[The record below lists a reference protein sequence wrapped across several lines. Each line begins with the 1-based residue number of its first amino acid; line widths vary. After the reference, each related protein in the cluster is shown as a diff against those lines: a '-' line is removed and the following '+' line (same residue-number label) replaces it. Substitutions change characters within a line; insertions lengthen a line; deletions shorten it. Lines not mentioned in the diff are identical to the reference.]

1 MKKTFIKVL
10 FLGLFVLLSYN
21 IIQMPGHQTKDAPA
35 YNDTANHYLDESVE
49 ETGAI
54 NVVAAV
60 LADYRAFDTLGE
72 TIVLFI
78 STVAVASIL
87 KVADN
92 KYGKKAG
99 DTSE

>member
-1 MKKTFIKVL
+1 MRKTLIKVL

-21 IIQMPGHQTKDAPA
+21 IIQMPGHQTEDAPA
-35 YNDTANHYLDESVE
+35 YNDTANYYLDESVND
-49 ETGAI
+49 TGAV

-92 KYGKKAG
+92 KATKKVGEAN
-99 DTSE
+99 E